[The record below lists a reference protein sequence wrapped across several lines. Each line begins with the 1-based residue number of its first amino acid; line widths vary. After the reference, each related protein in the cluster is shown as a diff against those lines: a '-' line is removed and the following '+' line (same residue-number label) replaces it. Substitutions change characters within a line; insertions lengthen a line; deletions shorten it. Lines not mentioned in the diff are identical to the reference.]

1 MDQVRPVRS
10 SKKPNRPAL
19 IIWRAVDVDPL
30 DRSLEVDALSWLNY
44 YAAALAFLL
53 LLSQFVAPGAFAQ
66 DRESLEHPTTIRGT
80 VINRITREPIGRAL
94 VYSPDN
100 RFARLT
106 DGEGH
111 FEYPIPKAAAT
122 EPGNFLGVQTQR
134 QGDFTFCCVMARKPG
149 FVADPNEEQGV
160 EISADREPT
169 IALTPE
175 GHVKGRVLLPSSDA
189 ATGIRVQLFSRQ
201 VQDGVFRWIPGR
213 TVQANSNGEFRFA
226 ELLPGEYKL
235 VTHELMDSDPAT
247 RLRGGQLYGFPP
259 IYFPAAPDFAAA
271 APIVLK
277 AGQTFEADFSPARQ
291 AYYPVRIPVP
301 GDIANGMI
309 TVSVQGHE
317 SPGYSLGYSAE
328 RHRIEGFLP
337 NGVYL
342 VSMESGEPNAASGT
356 VSLAVAGAP
365 AQGSPM
371 VLAPHS
377 SIRLNVTETFISK
390 ESNMSGSWS
399 SGYGTFEVHG
409 PRLDLQASV
418 EPIDD
423 LGGRGQRSVRPPRG
437 KDDTSLVISDVPPGR
452 YRLRLFAS
460 RGYVTSA
467 TAGGVDLLQEPLV
480 VLPGTDASVDINM
493 RDDFA
498 EIEGTLAHTSAEW
511 KPATN
516 PDSGGR
522 WKPPAFIFL
531 IPLNGE
537 AGQYQQV
544 GADTEGHFDTRNVTP
559 GKYLVLAFE
568 KQQMNLPYRDAE
580 TMRNYEAKGR
590 TVRLTAG
597 QKEKL
602 ELPIISSTE

>member
-10 SKKPNRPAL
+10 LKKPNRQAL
-19 IIWRAVDVDPL
+19 IKWRAVDVDPL
-30 DRSLEVDALSWLNY
+30 DRSLELAAVCQLNH

-53 LLSQFVAPGAFAQ
+53 LVSQSVAPGAFAQ

-106 DGEGH
+106 DEEGH
-111 FEYPIPKAAAT
+111 FEYPIPKAAAA
-122 EPGNFLGVQTQR
+122 EPGNFPGIQIQR
-134 QGDFTFCCVMARKPG
+134 QGDFTFCCVTARKPG
-149 FVADPNEEQGV
+149 FVADPNEEQGA
-160 EISADREPT
+160 EISLDGEPT

-175 GHVKGRVLLPSSDA
+175 GHIKGRVLLPSSDA

-235 VTHELMDSDPAT
+235 VTHELMDTDPTT
-247 RLRGGQLYGFPP
+247 RLRAGQLYGFPP
-259 IYFPAAPDFAAA
+259 IYFPAAPDFAGA

-309 TVSVQGHE
+309 TVSIQGHD
-317 SPGYSLGYSAE
+317 SPGYSLGYSAD

-337 NGVYL
+337 NGVYQ
-342 VSMESGEPNAASGT
+342 VSMESSEPNAASGT

-399 SGYGTFEVHG
+399 SGNGTFEVHG
-409 PRLDLQASV
+409 PRLNLQASV

-498 EIEGTLAHTSAEW
+498 EIEGTLTHTSAEL
-511 KPATN
+511 KTATS
-516 PDSGGR
+516 PGSGGR

-544 GADTEGHFDTRNVTP
+544 GADNEGHFGIGNVAP

-590 TVRLTAG
+590 TVRLNAA

>member
-1 MDQVRPVRS
+1 MHDRA
-10 SKKPNRPAL
+10 AL
-19 IIWRAVDVDPL
+19 IIRRAVYGDPL
-30 DRSLEVDALSWLNY
+30 DQSLEHAPVSRLKH

-53 LLSQFVAPGAFAQ
+53 TFSHVVASGALAQ
-66 DRESLEHPTTIRGT
+66 NRESLEHPATIRGT

-111 FEYPIPKAAAT
+111 FEYPIPKAATAD
-122 EPGNFLGVQTQR
+122 PGTFSDIQTQP
-134 QGDFTFCCVMARKPG
+134 QPDFTFCCVMGRKPG
-149 FVADPNEEQGV
+149 FVTDPNDEQGV
-160 EISADREPT
+160 EISAGREPT
-169 IALTPE
+169 IALIPE
-175 GHVKGRVLLPSSDA
+175 SLIKGRVSLPSSDA
-189 ATGIRVQLFSRQ
+189 ATGITVQLFSRR
-201 VQDGVFRWIPGR
+201 VQDGGFRWIPGP
-213 TVQANSNGEFRFA
+213 TVMANSNGEFRFA

-235 VTHELMDSDPAT
+235 VTHELMDTDPT
-247 RLRGGQLYGFPP
+247 TMVRGSQLYGFPP
-259 IYFPAAPDFAAA
+259 VYFPAAPDFAAA

-277 AGQTFEADFSPARQ
+277 PGQTFEADLSPVRQ

-309 TVSVQGHE
+309 TVSIQGHD

-337 NGVYL
+337 NGAYL
-342 VSMESGEPNAASGT
+342 VSMESREPNAASGT

-365 AQGSPM
+365 ALGSPM
-371 VLAPHS
+371 VPAPHS

-390 ESNMSGSWS
+390 ESNISGSWS
-399 SGYGTFEVHG
+399 SENGTFEVHG

-418 EPIDD
+418 EPVDD
-423 LGGRGQRSVRPPRG
+423 LGFRAQRSIRPPQG
-437 KDDTSLVISDVPPGR
+437 KGDTSLVIADVPPGR

-467 TAGGVDLLQEPLV
+467 TADGVDLLQEPLV
-480 VLPGTDASVDINM
+480 VLPGTDAAVDINM

-498 EIEGTLAHTSAEW
+498 EIEGTLINTGAEL
-511 KPATN
+511 KTATT
-516 PDSGGR
+516 PGFSGR
-522 WKPPAFIFL
+522 WKPPALIFL
-531 IPLNGE
+531 VPLPGE

-544 GADTEGHFDTRNVTP
+544 AADTEGHFGIVNVAP

-580 TMRNYEAKGR
+580 AMRNYEPKGR

>member
-1 MDQVRPVRS
+1 MHDRP
-10 SKKPNRPAL
+10 PL
-19 IIWRAVDVDPL
+19 MIWHAVYGDPL
-30 DRSLEVDALSWLNY
+30 DRSLELAAVSRLNH
-44 YAAALAFLL
+44 YAGGLAFLL
-53 LLSQFVAPGAFAQ
+53 LLSHFVAPGGFAQ
-66 DRESLEHPTTIRGT
+66 DRESLEHPTSIRGT

-94 VYSPDN
+94 VYSADN

-106 DGEGH
+106 DSEGH
-111 FEYPIPKAAAT
+111 FEYPIPKAAPA
-122 EPGNFLGVQTQR
+122 EPGNSPGIQTQV

-175 GHVKGRVLLPSSDA
+175 GHIKGRVLLPSSDA
-189 ATGIRVQLFSRQ
+189 ATGITVQLFSRQ

-226 ELLPGEYKL
+226 ELQPGEYKL
-235 VTHELMDSDPAT
+235 VTHELMDTDPT
-247 RLRGGQLYGFPP
+247 TMLRGGQLYGFPP
-259 IYFPAAPDFAAA
+259 IYFPAAPDFEVA

-277 AGQTFEADFSPARQ
+277 AGQTFEADISPARQ
-291 AYYPVRIPVP
+291 PYYPVRIPVS

-309 TVSVQGHE
+309 TVSIQGHD

-337 NGVYL
+337 NGAYV
-342 VSMESGEPNAASGT
+342 VSMESREPNAASGT

-390 ESNMSGSWS
+390 ESSGGGRWS
-399 SGYGTFEVHG
+399 SEYGSFEVHG
-409 PRLDLQASV
+409 PRLDLQGSV
-418 EPIDD
+418 EPLDD
-423 LGGRGQRSVRPPRG
+423 LGFRGQRSVRPPRG

-460 RGYVTSA
+460 RGYVSSA
-467 TAGGVDLLQEPLV
+467 TAGGIDLLQEPLV
-480 VLPGTDASVDINM
+480 VLPGTDAAVDIKM

-498 EIEGTLAHTSAEW
+498 EIEGTLSHTSAEL
-511 KPATN
+511 KTVTN
-516 PDSGGR
+516 PGNGGR
-522 WKPPAFIFL
+522 WKPPAFIYLF
-531 IPLNGE
+531 PLSGE
-537 AGQYQQV
+537 AGQFQQV
-544 GADTEGHFDTRNVTP
+544 GADNEGHFDIGNVAP

-580 TMRNYEAKGR
+580 AMQNYEAKGR
-590 TVRLTAG
+590 TVRLIAG

-602 ELPIISSTE
+602 ELPIISGTE